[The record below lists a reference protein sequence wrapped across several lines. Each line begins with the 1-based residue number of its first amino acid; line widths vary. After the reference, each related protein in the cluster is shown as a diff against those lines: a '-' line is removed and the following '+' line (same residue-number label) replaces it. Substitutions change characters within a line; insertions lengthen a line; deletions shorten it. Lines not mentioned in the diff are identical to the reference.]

1 MPIALVVA
9 LYVSPNQEAAFA
21 HYESIATGWMRE
33 HGGEIV
39 RALRCAETGQ
49 GEATPYEIHWV
60 QFASKQ
66 ALDDYLS
73 DPRLAEQASLRASAI
88 CRTELWTG
96 HEIAPLGG
104 AAL

>member
-1 MPIALVVA
+1 MPLALVVV
-9 LYVSPNQEAAFA
+9 LYVWPGQEAAFA
-21 HYESIATGWMRE
+21 RYESIATALMRE
-33 HGGEIV
+33 HGGAIV

-49 GEATPYEIHWV
+49 GETEPYEIHWL

-66 ALDDYLS
+66 AFDDYLC
-73 DPRLAEQASLRASAI
+73 DPRLCEHASLRASAI

-96 HEIAPLGG
+96 HEIAPPGS